1 MPPHDIPLLVGQN
14 RYRLGTRLGG
24 GSFGT
29 VYACT
34 DTITGQQLAAKLEP
48 VDCKHP
54 QLLYEAKLYRLLS
67 DEHQPGIPSAFWF
80 GVEGGYNILVMERL
94 GPSLEDLF
102 TSTTGLASAILNVAF
117 RKMVMALG
125 IVYLIDFGLAKRFWE
140 ATSSGMGGHHIRYKE
155 NKNLTGTAR
164 YASINTHLGIEQSR
178 RDDLE
183 ALGYVLLYFIKGGLP
198 WQGLQARTKQ
208 EKYSKI
214 TKSKLSHRV
223 DSLCQGLPDEFAEY
237 LKRVRGLKFDEQPKY
252 EELRGL
258 MASVRLRSNYPSDE
272 EHLDCKIMKNLLFQ
286 REQFEREKRSG
297 PLTPPGYYH

>member
-67 DEHQPGIPSAFWF
+67 DDRQTGIPNAFWF
-80 GVEGGYNILVMERL
+80 GVEGGYNIFVMERL
-94 GPSLEDLF
+94 GPSLEDIF
-102 TSTTGLASAILNVAF
+102 TDIKPDNFMIGSGDNA
-117 RKMVMALG
+117 G

-183 ALGYVLLYFIKGGLP
+183 ALGYVLIYFMKGGLP

-223 DSLCQGLPDEFAEY
+223 DSLCQGLPPEFADY

-258 MASVRLRSNYPSDE
+258 MTAALVRSAHPSDE
-272 EHLDCKIMKNLLFQ
+272 EHLDCKIMKNLQYQ
-286 REQFEREKRSG
+286 RDQFEREKRAG
-297 PLTPPGYYH
+297 ALTPPGYYR